1 MVAACRVGGRKTI
14 PLALRLWSSRAP
26 GFKGENDEV
35 LNIVKSVY
43 DATAGKGVMVYD
55 RGGDRPAFYAY
66 LIENNRNFI
75 IRLKGRSVIF
85 LKCTSPF
92 IYRGE
97 MPFRAQKMSKL
108 QRF

>member
-43 DATAGKGVMVYD
+43 DATGGKGVMVYD
-55 RGGDRPAFYAY
+55 RGGDRF
-66 LIENNRNFI
+66 L
-75 IRLKGRSVIF
+75 RLFDR
-85 LKCTSPF
+85 
-92 IYRGE
+92 E
-97 MPFRAQKMSKL
+97 QQKFHHPS
-108 QRF
+108 QRKKRHVVEGNALRT